1 MLLSKIQCF
10 IDFYFSSLE
19 AFQEFSIIEIT
30 KYEQLKQ
37 KNRLKIII
45 FLLFYIIVLTIKTF

>member
-45 FLLFYIIVLTIKTF
+45 FLLFFI